1 MLTILHSESSK
12 GWGGQENRT
21 LHECLGLKELG
32 ARPIVL
38 ARPGSA
44 IVERAARAGIEVRI
58 SEMRGSYDVRAL
70 VYVLGLI
77 KREKVDVVSTHS
89 GVDSF
94 LCALAGRFSMR
105 RPVVV
110 RTRHLA
116 LPITSRS
123 TYSLLPHRVVTVS
136 EYVRS
141 YLVEQV
147 GLGPDRVTAVPTGI
161 DLKRFDPLKTPD
173 TLRRELH
180 KGPEA
185 PLVGT
190 VAILRRKKGHHV
202 LLDAVPRVLKT
213 FPQALFLFAG
223 DGPQRENIT
232 KRIRELGIGGNVRLL
247 GLRTDVPVFLKGID
261 LFVLPTL
268 EEALGTS
275 YLEAMAMG
283 KAVVGTRVGGVPEVV
298 KDGVN
303 GLLVPPEDPY
313 ALAEAVVRL
322 LKNRDLAARMGLE
335 GRAMVEKDFS
345 TRTMALRMFEL
356 YKRLVEERRP
366 GR

>member
-1 MLTILHSESSK
+1 MLTILHTESSK
-12 GWGGQENRT
+12 GWGGQESRT
-21 LHECLGLKELG
+21 IHECVGLKRLG

-38 ARPGSA
+38 SRPGSTIA
-44 IVERAARAGIEVRI
+44 RRAAQAGIEVRTF
-58 SEMRGSYDVRAL
+58 EMRGSYDLRAL
-70 VYVLGLI
+70 IHVLGLI

-94 LCALAGRFSMR
+94 ICALAGRFSRR

-116 LPITSRS
+116 LPITSKS

-136 EYVRS
+136 GYVRS
-141 YLVEQV
+141 YLVDKV
-147 GLGPDRVTAVPTGI
+147 GLRADRVVAVPTGI
-161 DLKRFDPLKTPD
+161 DLERFDPEKTPD
-173 TLRRELH
+173 TLRREL
-180 KGPEA
+180 GVGSDV

-202 LLDAVPRVLKT
+202 LLDAIPKILQV
-213 FPQALFLFAG
+213 FPKALFIFAG
-223 DGPQRENIT
+223 DGPQKTNIT
-232 KRIRELGIGGNVRLL
+232 TRIKELGIGSNVKLL
-247 GLRTDVPVFLKGID
+247 GLRTDVPGILKGID

-275 YLEAMAMG
+275 YLEAMAMK
-283 KAVVGTRVGGVPEVV
+283 KAVVGTSVGGVPEVV

-303 GLLVPPEDPY
+303 GLLVPPEDPD
-313 ALAEAVVRL
+313 ALAEAVIKL
-322 LKNRDLAARMGLE
+322 LNDRELAERMGTA

-345 TRTMALRMFEL
+345 TQIMARRMFDL
-356 YKRLVEERRP
+356 YNELVEKRRS
-366 GR
+366 GA